1 MDNIKVYK
9 PPGSE
14 SQIEAFI
21 EGLEPKLR
29 NKLVLQIFRLS
40 RTPLAGLKE
49 PHYKHFSIEKY
60 RDFYELREKSRIVI
74 RLIFTVRPDGEVL
87 LLHAFVKRQS
97 RDTMRA
103 LERSLKLLSS
113 LRDHPE
119 YAVEYKVKEE
129 NT

>member
-9 PPGSE
+9 PPGYE
-14 SQIEAFI
+14 SQVEAFI

-40 RTPLAGLKE
+40 RTPPAGLKE